1 MKLTRPASRTALG
14 ALTLLTLALATGCSS
29 EEAPAETSSPSAQQS
44 QTESA
49 DPSDGGSED
58 SEKSD
63 DAAVDPDASTD
74 NDDPGHFDEGEST
87 TKGSADPDDNP
98 DLESGDEGISHGYGT
113 TLVRIVDG
121 DTLAVKPVEG
131 LGDDKDDEVLV
142 DLVGITAP
150 TGDQCGADLAVDN
163 LAQSLPEGADL
174 QIIPDQKLGETSPEG
189 NYLGYV
195 YAGTEDLSASQVS
208 TGAAWASLGKD
219 DVQPENFLEYSNMS
233 MRATQAG
240 LGSWGSCEDFGD

>member
-1 MKLTRPASRTALG
+1 MKLTRPASHTALG
-14 ALTLLTLALATGCSS
+14 AITLLTLALVTGCSGD
-29 EEAPAETSSPSAQQS
+29 EAPAETSSPSAGQN

-49 DPSDGGSED
+49 EPSDGGSED

-74 NDDPGHFDEGEST
+74 NDDPGHFDEDESEA
-87 TKGSADPDDNP
+87 KGSADPDEDP
-98 DLESGDEGISHGYGT
+98 DLETGDEGVNHGYGT

-131 LGDDKDDEVLV
+131 LGESKDDEVLV

-163 LAQSLPEGADL
+163 LAQSLPEGAAL

-195 YAGTEDLSASQVS
+195 YSGTEDLSASQVS

-219 DVQPENFLEYSNMS
+219 DIQPENFLEYSNMS